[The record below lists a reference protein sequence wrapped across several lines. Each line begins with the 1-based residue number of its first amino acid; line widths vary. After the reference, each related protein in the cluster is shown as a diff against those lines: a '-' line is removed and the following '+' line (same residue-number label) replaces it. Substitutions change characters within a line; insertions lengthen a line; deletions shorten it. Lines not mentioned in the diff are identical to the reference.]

1 MHLMHYVAQMSLF
14 VGVGNLYSSNP
25 STQTSVG
32 VLVGTSCCF
41 LLKNH
46 KSERKRNDAE
56 GHQEI
61 SMPLVTKTVVN
72 STPNHS

>member
-46 KSERKRNDAE
+46 KSERN
-56 GHQEI
+56 GT
-61 SMPLVTKTVVN
+61 MPRGTRRSVCLL
-72 STPNHS
+72 